1 MKIDK
6 YLVLVLNKYFEAT
19 NNERERVEYTK

>member
-6 YLVLVLNKYFEAT
+6 YLMFT
-19 NNERERVEYTK
+19 N